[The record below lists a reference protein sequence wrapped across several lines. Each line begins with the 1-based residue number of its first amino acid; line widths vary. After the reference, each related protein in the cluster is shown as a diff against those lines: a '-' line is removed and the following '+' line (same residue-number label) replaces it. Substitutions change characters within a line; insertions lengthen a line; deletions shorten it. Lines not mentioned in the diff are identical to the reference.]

1 MRYSGWDI
9 LGHFPVASDQH
20 SHIRL
25 YPNDFD
31 RPQTQ
36 VSLPSIDLQR
46 FQNAAN
52 SSDTMNTATTR
63 QVQKTRKT
71 QHCWHGTI
79 LSDWKCFQ
87 KYLKHVKILG
97 SILPDPETGQ
107 RRWVSYTR
115 QFYRKLTFVASF
127 SAHKM
132 KSLIFILRRSK
143 LWSPKLLF
151 FSSLSCV
158 QHVAF

>member
-52 SSDTMNTATTR
+52 SSRLQRHNEYSDNPAGPENSENPTLLAWDNFKRLKMFSKIFKTCQNFGKHFTRSGNWSTTMSL
-63 QVQKTRKT
+63 VHK
-71 QHCWHGTI
+71 TI
-79 LSDWKCFQ
+79 L
-87 KYLKHVKILG
+87 
-97 SILPDPETGQ
+97 P
-107 RRWVSYTR
+107 
-115 QFYRKLTFVASF
+115 
-127 SAHKM
+127 
-132 KSLIFILRRSK
+132 
-143 LWSPKLLF
+143 
-151 FSSLSCV
+151 
-158 QHVAF
+158 